1 MATKNY
7 FQSQQKRARP
17 RPHIP
22 ITCAR
27 KELFFITI
35 MILLPYKIFCYL
47 TSEAFKNQLTLKT
60 PEATSSASIKER
72 KHFRIRNQERK
83 LSPANILNEPAQTSR
98 FRPQRPVRRSFPCL
112 FTHPIKLEES
122 SRARSR
128 LFYTLPETN
137 PRLRPCSPNRAED
150 AQLLD
155 PPACPPARPPAADGA
170 AGAQGGARS
179 PPRPPRSLPPFPI
192 RRLLP
197 AGGPGGPRALTG
209 LAGSG
214 SRTGARGL
222 STTARPPRPA
232 RRHLGSQ
239 ARPRAASSRCK
250 GVARADGGPANRKRR
265 QRPPASRLP
274 PNPGCVSG
282 C

>member
-1 MATKNY
+1 
-7 FQSQQKRARP
+7 
-17 RPHIP
+17 
-22 ITCAR
+22 
-27 KELFFITI
+27 

-155 PPACPPARPPAADGA
+155 PPACLSARPPARRRRGCRRP
-170 AGAQGGARS
+170 GRS
-179 PPRPPRSLPPFPI
+179 SLPTSASP
-192 RRLLP
+192 LP
-197 AGGPGGPRALTG
+197 SPLPHSAAVAGGRPGRAPRTH
-209 LAGSG
+209 
-214 SRTGARGL
+214 RARGEREPHRSAGPL
-222 STTARPPRPA
+222 NDSAASAPCAPPSWEPGQAARCVITLQRRSA
-232 RRHLGSQ
+232 RGR
-239 ARPRAASSRCK
+239 RPR
-250 GVARADGGPANRKRR
+250 
-265 QRPPASRLP
+265 Q
-274 PNPGCVSG
+274 
-282 C
+282 